1 MNHSQNRVY
10 FVLYMARHDCLVDL
24 VLKDLRKINC
34 GQDIKVYNHSTVK
47 MNWFQHSRSDNNIQS
62 TSDLI
67 IVNEA

>member
-10 FVLYMARHDCLVDL
+10 FVLYMARHDRLVDL

-47 MNWFQHSRSDNNIQS
+47 MNWFQHS
-62 TSDLI
+62 TVDLTI
-67 IVNEA
+67 TFKIPLIL